1 MHYSHNTITGP
12 YAILKYDFTVAS
24 RAHISSF
31 GSTHKETDL
40 QFLFSYGF
48 KHICLKQKY
57 MLRRVVLFIVGY
69 LLLFRQ
75 SVTYLKTKSNTTLF
89 TLLKLKTGPK
99 ENVPW
104 KSFTDLFL

>member
-12 YAILKYDFTVAS
+12 YARLKYDFTVAS

-40 QFLFSYGF
+40 QFLFSYRF

-57 MLRRVVLFIVGY
+57 GLHRVVLFIVGN
-69 LLLFRQ
+69 LLRFFSDNL
-75 SVTYLKTKSNTTLF
+75 S
-89 TLLKLKTGPK
+89 PI
-99 ENVPW
+99 
-104 KSFTDLFL
+104 